1 MRFAQ
6 NPFLILNL
14 LESLLLKQFL
24 FLLQLTLSILLSLF
38 DTLLLLPLG
47 FLLISLLLFTLC
59 FLMERLH
66 PLKGELVQFFL
77 SLFRV
82 ELRKI
87 LEHLISRIPNWTKVI
102 LTLFFDD
109 NFLKYTLNGL
119 FAAIGELLVEVIDYL
134 LLRVE

>member
-1 MRFAQ
+1 M
-6 NPFLILNL
+6 ILNL
-14 LESLLLKQFL
+14 LESLLLKQL
-24 FLLQLTLSILLSLF
+24 LLLLQFALSILLGLLE
-38 DTLLLLPLG
+38 TLLLLPLG
-47 FLLISLLLFTLC
+47 LLLIPLLLFAFCL
-59 FLMERLH
+59 LKEWLH
-66 PLKGELVQFFL
+66 PLGCELIQFFL

-87 LEHLISRIPNWTKVI
+87 LEHLISRIPNWTKVV

-109 NFLKYTLNGL
+109 NFLKYALNGL